1 MKCFCG
7 CEQETK
13 NNNVYIHGHNMR
25 VDNNCKY
32 LTHEKRVLIA
42 RARKNKPRPPFSK
55 EWKQHLADA
64 HKGHKRSLESRLK
77 QSKTC
82 TEKPHPVKSHQH
94 TIESRQKLREYHTGR
109 KLSDETKK
117 KISKSHTGMMAV
129 WMRGEKHPNW
139 NNGSSFYPYCTKF
152 NQNLK
157 EQVRDRDDRICQL
170 CGIVENGRKH
180 NVHHVHYDR
189 ENCYPDLICLCV
201 VCNTKVNY
209 NRDYYEEYF
218 MNILNER
225 QLLLW
230 TRGVSK

>member
-13 NNNVYIHGHNMR
+13 NNNVYIHGH
-25 VDNNCKY
+25 
-32 LTHEKRVLIA
+32 
-42 RARKNKPRPPFSK
+42 
-55 EWKQHLADA
+55 
-64 HKGHKRSLESRLK
+64 
-77 QSKTC
+77 
-82 TEKPHPVKSHQH
+82 
-94 TIESRQKLREYHTGR
+94 
-109 KLSDETKK
+109 
-117 KISKSHTGMMAV
+117 
-129 WMRGEKHPNW
+129 
-139 NNGSSFYPYCTKF
+139 
-152 NQNLK
+152 
-157 EQVRDRDDRICQL
+157 
-170 CGIVENGRKH
+170 
-180 NVHHVHYDR
+180 DR